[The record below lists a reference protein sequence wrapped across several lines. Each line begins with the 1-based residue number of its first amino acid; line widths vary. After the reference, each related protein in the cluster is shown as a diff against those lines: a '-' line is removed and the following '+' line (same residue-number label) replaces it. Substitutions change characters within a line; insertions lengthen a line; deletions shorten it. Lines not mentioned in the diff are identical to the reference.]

1 MQFARLT
8 RYGLLSVT
16 GEDARQFLHAQLTN
30 DIEHLA
36 PDRWV
41 LAGWCSAKG
50 RLLATFLVVPAP
62 EGFLLQLARD
72 LAEPANADEVQW
84 TLQEIRA
91 GPGVQRRHGGRYRA
105 LGRRR
110 RATCRRSDLNYYVYY
125 KVDVARLA
133 ELRTAVERL
142 FFLLEREC
150 GVRGRW
156 MHRRDDPTTYME
168 VYEDVK
174 DAARFE
180 ALLEREGAKLGV
192 QRRLE
197 RFVCA

>member
-1 MQFARLT
+1 
-8 RYGLLSVT
+8 V
-16 GEDARQFLHAQLTN
+16 DAAQ
-30 DIEHLA
+30 
-36 PDRWV
+36 
-41 LAGWCSAKG
+41 
-50 RLLATFLVVPAP
+50 
-62 EGFLLQLARD
+62 
-72 LAEPANADEVQW
+72 
-84 TLQEIRA
+84 
-91 GPGVQRRHGGRYRA
+91 
-105 LGRRR
+105 
-110 RATCRRSDLNYYVYY
+110 
-125 KVDVARLA
+125 LA

-142 FFLLEREC
+142 FALLEREC

-174 DAARFE
+174 DTARFE